1 MYPHPSSRAASAVMR
16 ANRSKDTLPEAR
28 LRSALHRRG
37 LRFRKSYA
45 VRSQDIRV
53 RVDIAFPARRVAV
66 FLDGCFWHRCP
77 LHGVRPSVNQQY
89 WLPKL
94 QRNVDRD
101 SRVNKSLAAAGWT
114 VVRVWEHEPPSQA
127 AERIAEF
134 ISATGQR
141 SPYLIPQES

>member
-1 MYPHPSSRAASAVMR
+1 MKDSYPHPSSPSATAVMR
-16 ANRSKDTLPEAR
+16 ANRSRDTAPEAR

-37 LRFRKSYA
+37 LRFRKSYT
-45 VRSQDIRV
+45 VRSQDVRV
-53 RVDIAFPARRVAV
+53 RVDIVFPARRVAV

-77 LHGVRPSVNQQY
+77 LHGVQPSVNQQY

-101 SRVNKSLAAAGWT
+101 SRVNDSLAAAGWT

-127 AERIAEF
+127 AERIAEVLQS
-134 ISATGQR
+134 SAPSRAT
-141 SPYLIPQES
+141 EN